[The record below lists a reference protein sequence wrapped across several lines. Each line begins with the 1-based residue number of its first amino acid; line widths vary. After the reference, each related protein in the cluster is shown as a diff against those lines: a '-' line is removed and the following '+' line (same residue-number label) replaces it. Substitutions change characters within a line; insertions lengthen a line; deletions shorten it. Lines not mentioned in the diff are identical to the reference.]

1 MFSTTQ
7 LTDNFEED
15 WAKEKTKPKPNLV
28 RSLLVRHKVTFVWT
42 GVLFGIAQ
50 ASLFAGPLLLREI
63 VGGIECAKFA
73 RMYGTTPEAAG
84 CVEKSTMY
92 RYAILLAAASI
103 LQNFC
108 TAHAEFA
115 LQKVGISVRNSL
127 MCALYRKVLRL
138 SPKGLQAESTGR
150 IVTLMSNDVNKLQE
164 LFAMIHNLWAAPIFI
179 VASFVLLYDVLEWSA
194 FIGFAC
200 IIVAAP
206 FTFIVAMTLFKIRRG
221 LTKCA
226 DERINV
232 LSEVINGMRVIKY
245 LSLIHISEPT
255 RPY

>member
-1 MFSTTQ
+1 M
-7 LTDNFEED
+7 
-15 WAKEKTKPKPNLV
+15 
-28 RSLLVRHKVTFVWT
+28 WT

-194 FIGFAC
+194 FIGFS
-200 IIVAAP
+200 VHH
-206 FTFIVAMTLFKIRRG
+206 RRG
-221 LTKCA
+221 SFHLHRRHDAFQDQTWF
-226 DERINV
+226 DEVCR
-232 LSEVINGMRVIKY
+232 
-245 LSLIHISEPT
+245 
-255 RPY
+255 

>member
-1 MFSTTQ
+1 MCIRDRNEREFTRDGETDEGRDFFSTTQ
-7 LTDNFEED
+7 LTDKFEED

-127 MCALYRKVLRL
+127 MCALYR
-138 SPKGLQAESTGR
+138 
-150 IVTLMSNDVNKLQE
+150 NC
-164 LFAMIHNLWAAPIFI
+164 
-179 VASFVLLYDVLEWSA
+179 LLYTSPSPRDRTRSRMPSSA
-194 FIGFAC
+194 
-200 IIVAAP
+200 
-206 FTFIVAMTLFKIRRG
+206 
-221 LTKCA
+221 
-226 DERINV
+226 
-232 LSEVINGMRVIKY
+232 
-245 LSLIHISEPT
+245 
-255 RPY
+255 